1 MSGLLSPTTGS
12 ISLPPRINFV
22 TLPIHFPPIPLGE
35 LPIDFDLLKR
45 LDPASGITSE
55 MQLDQLSVGQQQKVA
70 LALALTT
77 DADLYIFDE
86 PLANLDMSSRAIAM
100 QEIWRKTDGQ
110 MLVMIMHDV
119 EDYLSLFDRVIR
131 LGQTS
136 GDVSE
141 HPR

>member
-1 MSGLLSPTTGS
+1 M
-12 ISLPPRINFV
+12 I
-22 TLPIHFPPIPLGE
+22 LPIHFPPIPLGE

-45 LDPASGITSE
+45 LDPVSGITSE
-55 MQLDQLSVGQQQKVA
+55 MQLDQLSAGQQQKVA

>member
-1 MSGLLSPTTGS
+1 
-12 ISLPPRINFV
+12 
-22 TLPIHFPPIPLGE
+22 
-35 LPIDFDLLKR
+35 
-45 LDPASGITSE
+45 

-86 PLANLDMSSRAIAM
+86 PLANLDMPSRAIAM
-100 QEIWRKTDGQ
+100 QEIQRKTDGQ

-131 LGQTS
+131 LGESES
-136 GDVSE
+136 GVTE
-141 HPR
+141 HQR

>member
-1 MSGLLSPTTGS
+1 
-12 ISLPPRINFV
+12 
-22 TLPIHFPPIPLGE
+22 
-35 LPIDFDLLKR
+35 
-45 LDPASGITSE
+45 